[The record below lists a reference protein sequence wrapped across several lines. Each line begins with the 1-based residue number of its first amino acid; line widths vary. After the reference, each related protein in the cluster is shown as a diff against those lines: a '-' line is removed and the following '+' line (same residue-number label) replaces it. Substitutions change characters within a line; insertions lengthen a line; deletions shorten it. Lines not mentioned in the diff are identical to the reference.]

1 MHSSGVSP
9 GSTRGEQVL
18 VLARD
23 PIQIAAATAATA
35 RLGWLTRFVRSGDE
49 ALARLAGPGPAPGH
63 LVCDPVA
70 AGAAWPGLLAT
81 LADPATRTALIL
93 LAPAPGAAHWA
104 PPVPG
109 EADALAR
116 ALAAPGP
123 APGPAAGGPP
133 QDGHSAGALRE
144 SLARGEISV
153 HYQPVVRLS
162 DRRPV
167 MVEALARWHRPEAA
181 VPPDAF
187 VPLAERHGM
196 GRSLS
201 LSVARTAALEIGHLW
216 PRLRLGV
223 SINLPLAQLL
233 QGDLQT
239 WLRQALGRHGLGPRQ
254 LALELTETTP
264 VHDLARLHRVLL
276 GLRQAGYRVLL
287 DDVTPG
293 DGREALLHLPF
304 AGLKL
309 DRSLVQRLPVEA
321 HGRQEVRRLV
331 RLARAQG
338 QTVVAEG
345 ISDRR
350 IWMAVCDL
358 GVDFGQGYAVG
369 RPLPAP
375 ALFGWWARWRRSRL
389 A

>member
-1 MHSSGVSP
+1 MHSSGVSL
-9 GSTRGEQVL
+9 GNARGEQVL

-23 PIQIAAATAATA
+23 PIQIAAATAAVA
-35 RLGWLTRFVRSGDE
+35 QLGRLTRFVRNGDE
-49 ALARLAGPGPAPGH
+49 ALARLACPGPAPGH
-63 LVCDPVA
+63 LVCDPIA

-93 LAPAPGAAHWA
+93 LAPAPDPARGAARWA
-104 PPVPG
+104 APVPG

-116 ALAAPGP
+116 ALATPCTD
-123 APGPAAGGPP
+123 GPP
-133 QDGHSAGALRE
+133 QQGHSAATLRE

-153 HYQPVVRLS
+153 HYQPIVRLS

-187 VPLAERHGM
+187 VPLAERHGL

-201 LSVARTAALEIGHLW
+201 FSVARTAALEIGRLW

-233 QGDLQT
+233 QGDLQS
-239 WLRQALGRHGLGPRQ
+239 WLRHALGRHGLGPRQ
-254 LALELTETTP
+254 VALELTETTP
-264 VHDLARLHRVLL
+264 VHDLAQLHRVLL
-276 GLRQAGYRVLL
+276 RLRQAGYRVLL
-287 DDVTPG
+287 DDVAPG
-293 DGREALLHLPF
+293 DGREALLRLPF
-304 AGLKL
+304 SGLKL
-309 DRSLVQRLPVEA
+309 DRSLVRRLPTEA

-331 RLARAQG
+331 RLAKSQG
-338 QTVVAEG
+338 QTVIAEG
-345 ISDRR
+345 ISDGR
-350 IWMAVCDL
+350 IWAALGQL

-375 ALFGWWARWRRSRL
+375 ALTGWWARWRRSRL